1 MVDFRIIG
9 LMLSKEL
16 FKKIRRIEIHTKGLV
31 NEIFGG
37 EYQSAFK
44 GRGMTFSEVRP
55 YQFGDDVRQIDWNVT
70 ARNGEPFIK
79 IYEEEREQTLMLC
92 VDISPSGQFGSG
104 NQRKL
109 DLVTELSAVL
119 AFSAIKNNDK
129 VGLLLFTDR
138 IEKVVTPRKGRA
150 HVLRLIQEL
159 LTTKPAGTGTDIGN
173 ATAYLTKILRRR
185 SIFILIS
192 DFQSSGFEKQIRIS
206 NRKHDFVSIVI
217 DDPLERELPDL
228 GLIPLRNAETGELRV
243 IDSSSREV
251 REQYNH
257 RRRNRM
263 EGLHQL
269 FRRHRI
275 DSITLRTNESWIEP
289 VMAFFKRRVNRH

>member
-1 MVDFRIIG
+1 
-9 LMLSKEL
+9 MLSKEL
-16 FKKIRRIEIHTKGLV
+16 FKKIRHLEIRTRGLV
-31 NEIFGG
+31 NEMFGG

-44 GRGMTFSEVRP
+44 GRGMTFSEVRT

-70 ARNGEPFIK
+70 ARSQEPYIK
-79 IYEEEREQTLMLC
+79 VFEEEREQTLMLC

-104 NQRKL
+104 RQRKL
-109 DLVTELSAVL
+109 DLVTELSAIL

-138 IEKVVTPRKGRA
+138 IEKVVLPRKGRA

-159 LTTKPAGTGTDIGN
+159 LTTRPAGTGTNIGN
-173 ATAYLTKILRRR
+173 AVAYLTRMLRRR

-192 DFQSSGFEKQIRIS
+192 DFQSSGFEKELRIA
-206 NRKHDFVSIVI
+206 NRKHDFVSILI

-228 GLIPLRNAETGELRV
+228 GLMPLQDAETGRFQI
-243 IDSSSREV
+243 IDTSSREV
-251 REQYNH
+251 RSQYER

-263 EGLHQL
+263 ERLQKL
-269 FRRHRI
+269 FLKHRI
-275 DSITLRTNESWIEP
+275 DAITLMTNESFIEP
-289 VMAFFKRRVNRH
+289 VMSFFKRRIRRH

>member
-1 MVDFRIIG
+1 
-9 LMLSKEL
+9 
-16 FKKIRRIEIHTKGLV
+16 
-31 NEIFGG
+31 
-37 EYQSAFK
+37 
-44 GRGMTFSEVRP
+44 MTFSEVRP

-70 ARNGEPFIK
+70 ARSGDPYIK

-109 DLVTELSAVL
+109 DLATELSAVL

-138 IEKVVTPRKGRA
+138 VEKVVIPRKGRA

-159 LTTKPAGTGTDIGN
+159 LTTKPQGTGTDIGN

-192 DFQSSGFEKQIRIS
+192 DFQSSGYEKQIRIS
-206 NRKHDFVSIVI
+206 NRKHDFISIVI
-217 DDPLERELPDL
+217 DDPIERELPDL
-228 GLIPLRNAETGELRV
+228 GLIPLRDAETGEFRV
-243 IDSSSREV
+243 IDTSSREV
-251 REQYNH
+251 REQYSH
-257 RRRNRM
+257 RRRLRM
-263 EGLHQL
+263 ERLHQL

-275 DSITLRTNESWIEP
+275 DSINLRTNESWIEP
-289 VMAFFKRRVNRH
+289 VMAFFKQRVKRH

>member
-1 MVDFRIIG
+1 
-9 LMLSKEL
+9 MLSKEI
-16 FKKIRRIEIHTKGLV
+16 FRKIRRIEIRTKGLV
-31 NEIFGG
+31 NEMFGG

-44 GRGMTFSEVRP
+44 GRGMIFSEVRP

-70 ARNGEPFIK
+70 ARNKEPYIK
-79 IYEEEREQTLMLC
+79 IFEEEREQTLMLC

-104 NQRKL
+104 TQRKL

-159 LTTKPAGTGTDIGN
+159 LTTEPQGSGTDIAN

-185 SIFILIS
+185 SIFMLIS
-192 DFQSSGFEKQIRIS
+192 DFQASGFEKQLRIA
-206 NRKHDFVSIVI
+206 NRKHDFVSVVI
-217 DDPLERELPDL
+217 DDSLERELPNL
-228 GLIPLRNAETGELRV
+228 GLIPLRDAETGMYRV
-243 IDSSSREV
+243 IDTSSKQV
-251 REQYNH
+251 RSQYS
-257 RRRNRM
+257 RRRHNRM
-263 EGLHQL
+263 VRLQKL
-269 FRRHRI
+269 FLQHRI
-275 DSITLRTNESWIEP
+275 DSITLQTNESYIEP
-289 VMAFFKRRVNRH
+289 VMTFFQRRVHRH

>member
-1 MVDFRIIG
+1 
-9 LMLSKEL
+9 MLSKEL
-16 FKKIRRIEIHTKGLV
+16 FKKIRRIEIRTKGLV

-55 YQFGDDVRQIDWNVT
+55 YQIGDDVRKIDWNVT
-70 ARNGEPFIK
+70 ARSEQPYVK

-92 VDISPSGQFGSG
+92 VDISPSGQFGSEM
-104 NQRKL
+104 QRKL

-150 HVLRLIQEL
+150 HVTRLIQDL
-159 LTTKPAGTGTDIGN
+159 LTTQPRGTSTDIGK

-192 DFQSSGFEKQIRIS
+192 DFQSDNYEKPLRIA

-228 GLIPLRNAETGELRV
+228 GLVPLRDAETGQYRV
-243 IDSSSREV
+243 IDTSSEWV
-251 REQYNH
+251 RSQYHH
-257 RRRNRM
+257 RRITRM
-263 EGLHQL
+263 ERLRKL
-269 FRRHRI
+269 FLRHRI
-275 DSITLRTNESWIEP
+275 DSMTLQTNESYIEP
-289 VMAFFKRRVNRH
+289 IMSFFQRRLRRH

>member
-1 MVDFRIIG
+1 
-9 LMLSKEL
+9 MLSKEL
-16 FKKIRRIEIHTKGLV
+16 FQKIRRLEIRTKGLV

-55 YQFGDDVRQIDWNVT
+55 YQYGDDVRQIDWNVT
-70 ARNGEPFIK
+70 ARSQEPYIK

-104 NQRKL
+104 KQRKL
-109 DLVTELSAVL
+109 DLVTELSSVL

-138 IEKVVTPRKGRA
+138 IEKVVLPRKGRA

-159 LTTKPAGTGTDIGN
+159 LTTKPIGTGTNIGL
-173 ATAYLTKILRRR
+173 ATAYLTKMLRRR
-185 SIFILIS
+185 SIFMLIS
-192 DFQSSGFEKQIRIS
+192 DFQSSGYEKELRIA
-206 NRKHDFVSIVI
+206 NRKHDFVGIVI

-228 GLIPLRNAETGELRV
+228 GLIPLQDAETGQFRI
-243 IDSSSREV
+243 IDTSSRQV
-251 REQYNH
+251 RDQYER

-263 EGLHQL
+263 ERLQKL
-269 FRRHRI
+269 FLRHRI
-275 DSITLRTNESWIEP
+275 DAITLQTNESYIEA
-289 VMAFFKRRVNRH
+289 VMAFFKRRISRH

>member
-1 MVDFRIIG
+1 MI
-9 LMLSKEL
+9 SKEL

-70 ARNGEPFIK
+70 ARSQEPYIK
-79 IYEEEREQTLMLC
+79 IFEEEREQTLMLC

-104 NQRKL
+104 DRRKL

-138 IEKVVTPRKGRA
+138 IEKVVMPRKGRG
-150 HVLRLIQEL
+150 HVLRLIREL
-159 LTTKPAGTGTDIGN
+159 LTTNPAGTGTDIAG
-173 ATAYLTKILRRR
+173 AAGYLTKILKRR

-192 DFQSSGFEKQIRIS
+192 DFQASGFEKQLRIA
-206 NRKHDFVSIVI
+206 NRKHDFAAIVI
-217 DDPLERELPDL
+217 DDPLERELPEL
-228 GLIPLRNAETGELRV
+228 GLLPLHDAETGRIRIVDTSSEQVRIHYRKRRKNRLDRLRK
-243 IDSSSREV
+243 
-251 REQYNH
+251 
-257 RRRNRM
+257 
-263 EGLHQL
+263 L
-269 FRRHRI
+269 FIRYQI
-275 DSITLRTNESWIEP
+275 DSITLQTNESYIDP
-289 VMAFFKRRVNRH
+289 LISFFKLRLRRR

>member
-1 MVDFRIIG
+1 
-9 LMLSKEL
+9 MLSKEI
-16 FKKIRRIEIHTKGLV
+16 FRKIRWIEIRTKGLV
-31 NEIFGG
+31 NEVFGG

-70 ARNGEPFIK
+70 ARNEEPYIK
-79 IYEEEREQTLMLC
+79 LYEEEREQTLMLC

-104 NQRKL
+104 TQRKL

-159 LTTKPAGTGTDIGN
+159 LTTEPQGQGTDIGN
-173 ATAYLTKILRRR
+173 AVAYLTRILRRR
-185 SIFILIS
+185 SIFVLIS
-192 DFQSSGFEKQIRIS
+192 DFQSSGYEKQLRIT

-228 GLIPLRNAETGELRV
+228 GLIPLRDAETGMYRV
-243 IDSSSREV
+243 IDTSSTAV
-251 REQYNH
+251 RSQYFR

-263 EGLHQL
+263 DRLQKL
-269 FRRHRI
+269 FLKHRI
-275 DSITLRTNESWIEP
+275 DSITLQTNESYIEP
-289 VMAFFKRRVNRH
+289 VMNFFQRRVRRH

>member
-1 MVDFRIIG
+1 
-9 LMLSKEL
+9 MLSKEL
-16 FKKIRRIEIHTKGLV
+16 FRKIRHIEIRTKGLV
-31 NEIFGG
+31 REIFGG
-37 EYQSAFK
+37 EYHSVFK

-70 ARNGEPFIK
+70 ARNGEPYIK
-79 IYEEEREQTLMLC
+79 IFEEEREQTLMLC
-92 VDISPSGQFGSG
+92 VDISSSGKFGSG
-104 NQRKL
+104 TQRKL

-138 IEKVVTPRKGRA
+138 IEKVVIPRKGRA

-159 LTTKPAGTGTDIGN
+159 LTTEPDGKGTDIGN
-173 ATAYLTKILRRR
+173 AVAYLSKILRRR

-192 DFQSSGFEKQIRIS
+192 DFQSDGFEKPLRIA

-228 GLIPLRNAETGELRV
+228 GLVPLRDAESGRLRV
-243 IDSSSREV
+243 IDTSSRPV
-251 REQYNH
+251 REQYRQ
-257 RRRNRM
+257 RRRLRTERLSRLLLN
-263 EGLHQL
+263 
-269 FRRHRI
+269 HRI
-275 DSITLRTNESWIEP
+275 DAITLQTNESYIDP
-289 VMAFFKRRVNRH
+289 LMTFFKRRANRY

>member
-1 MVDFRIIG
+1 
-9 LMLSKEL
+9 MLSKEI
-16 FKKIRRIEIHTKGLV
+16 FRKIRRIEIRTKGIV
-31 NEIFGG
+31 NEVFGG

-70 ARNGEPFIK
+70 ARNKEPYIK

-92 VDISPSGQFGSG
+92 VDISPSGKFGSG
-104 NQRKL
+104 MQRKL

-159 LTTKPAGTGTDIGN
+159 LTTEPQGQGTDIGN
-173 ATAYLTKILRRR
+173 ATGYLTKILRRR

-192 DFQSSGFEKQIRIS
+192 DFQSSGYEKQLRITNS
-206 NRKHDFVSIVI
+206 KHDFVSIVI

-228 GLIPLRNAETGELRV
+228 GLIPLRDAETGIYRL
-243 IDSSSREV
+243 IDTSSTAV
-251 REQYNH
+251 RSQYYR

-263 EGLHQL
+263 ERLQKL
-269 FRRHRI
+269 FLKHRI
-275 DSITLRTNESWIEP
+275 DNITLQTNQSYIEP
-289 VMAFFKRRVNRH
+289 VMNFFQRRLRRH

>member
-1 MVDFRIIG
+1 
-9 LMLSKEL
+9 MLSKEL
-16 FKKIRRIEIHTKGLV
+16 FKKIRRLEIHTKGLV

-70 ARNGEPFIK
+70 ARSQEPYIK
-79 IYEEEREQTLMLC
+79 IFEEEREQTLMLC

-138 IEKVVTPRKGRA
+138 IEKVVIPRKGRA

-159 LTTKPAGTGTDIGN
+159 LTTEPAGSGTDIGS
-173 ATAYLTKILRRR
+173 AVAYLSKILRRR

-192 DFQSSGFEKQIRIS
+192 DFQSTGYEKQLRIA
-206 NRKHDFVSIVI
+206 NRKQDLINIVI

-228 GLIPLRNAETGELRV
+228 GLVPLRDAETGRMHI
-243 IDSSSREV
+243 IDTSSRQV
-251 REQYNH
+251 RVQYERH
-257 RRRNRM
+257 RKNRM
-263 EGLHQL
+263 NRLKQL
-269 FRRHRI
+269 FLRHRI
-275 DSITLRTNESWIEP
+275 DAITLQTNESYIEP
-289 VMAFFKRRVNRH
+289 LMSFFKRRIRRY

>member
-1 MVDFRIIG
+1 
-9 LMLSKEL
+9 MLSKEL
-16 FKKIRRIEIHTKGLV
+16 FKKIRRLEIHTKGLV

-70 ARNGEPFIK
+70 ARSQEPYIK
-79 IYEEEREQTLMLC
+79 IYEEEREQSLMLC

-104 NQRKL
+104 RQRKL
-109 DLVTELSAVL
+109 DLVTELSSVM

-138 IEKVVTPRKGRA
+138 IEKVVIPRKGRA
-150 HVLRLIQEL
+150 HVLRLIREL
-159 LTTKPAGTGTDIGN
+159 LTTEPQGTGTDIGN
-173 ATAYLTKILRRR
+173 AVAYLARMLNRR
-185 SIFILIS
+185 SILILIS
-192 DFQSSGFEKQIRIS
+192 DFQSAGYEKELRIA

-228 GLIPLRNAETGELRV
+228 GLIPLRDAESGRVRV
-243 IDSSSREV
+243 IDTSSKSV
-251 REQYNH
+251 REQYQ
-257 RRRNRM
+257 RRRHARM
-263 EGLHQL
+263 ERLQKL
-269 FRRHRI
+269 FLRHRI
-275 DSITLRTNESWIEP
+275 DSITLQTNESYIEP
-289 VMAFFKRRVNRH
+289 VASFFKRRTNRY

>member
-1 MVDFRIIG
+1 
-9 LMLSKEL
+9 MLSKEI
-16 FKKIRRIEIHTKGLV
+16 FRKIRRIEIRTKGLV
-31 NEIFGG
+31 NEMFGG

-44 GRGMTFSEVRP
+44 GRGMIFSEVRP

-70 ARNGEPFIK
+70 ARNKEPYIK
-79 IYEEEREQTLMLC
+79 IFEEEREQTLMLC

-104 NQRKL
+104 TQRKL

-159 LTTKPAGTGTDIGN
+159 LTTEPQGSGTDIAN

-185 SIFILIS
+185 SIFMLIS
-192 DFQSSGFEKQIRIS
+192 DFQASGFEKQLRIA
-206 NRKHDFVSIVI
+206 NRKHDFVSVVI
-217 DDPLERELPDL
+217 DDPLERELPNL
-228 GLIPLRNAETGELRV
+228 GLIPLRDAETGTYRV
-243 IDSSSREV
+243 IDTSSAQV
-251 REQYNH
+251 RSQYS
-257 RRRNRM
+257 RRRHNRM
-263 EGLHQL
+263 VRLQKL
-269 FRRHRI
+269 FLQYRI
-275 DSITLRTNESWIEP
+275 DSITLQTNESYIDP
-289 VMAFFKRRVNRH
+289 VMTFFQRRVHRH

>member
-1 MVDFRIIG
+1 
-9 LMLSKEL
+9 MLSKEI
-16 FKKIRRIEIHTKGLV
+16 FKKIRWIEIRTKGLV

-70 ARNGEPFIK
+70 ARNEEPYIK

-104 NQRKL
+104 IQRKL

-159 LTTKPAGTGTDIGN
+159 LTTQPLGRGTDIGN

-192 DFQSSGFEKQIRIS
+192 DFQSSGYEKQLRIA

-217 DDPLERELPDL
+217 DDLLERDLPDL
-228 GLIPLRNAETGELRV
+228 GLIPLRDAETGTYRI
-243 IDSSSREV
+243 IDTSSRHV
-251 REQYNH
+251 RHQYS
-257 RRRNRM
+257 RRRRVRM
-263 EGLHQL
+263 DRLQKL
-269 FRRHRI
+269 FLRHRI
-275 DSITLRTNESWIEP
+275 DSITLQTNESYIEP
-289 VMAFFKRRVNRH
+289 IMTFFEKRVHRH